1 MIVLFGYKNIRFLDT
16 TPRDGEQTQGVSLT
30 PVQKLKIA
38 EELSAIGV
46 NVIEAGS
53 AVASEGEREAI
64 KLISDAGLNAEICTY
79 ARAKTEDIDLAV
91 KCGVDSVHL
100 VVPVSD
106 LHITKKL
113 GKTRE
118 EVYAMAM
125 ETVAYAKERGLIVEL
140 SGEDSSRAD
149 QQYLARLFRDGV
161 AHGADRLCFC
171 DTVGLLTP
179 EKTAEIIPPLCFA
192 PLSIHCHNDLG
203 LALSNTISA
212 LRSGATCAHT
222 TINGMGE
229 RAGNVPFEEVVMVL
243 EKLYG
248 YDTGIDTTK
257 IYGLSTLV
265 SQLTKIPLAANK
277 PIVGGMAFT
286 HESGIHA
293 HGLLRDPTTYE
304 PMSPETVGRKRRI
317 VLGKHSGTASVQSA
331 FQSAL
336 KTLGYEP
343 GEKPLA
349 EIVARV
355 KKVGDM
361 GMKVTD
367 ADVMAIADSVMLLE
381 CKPVISLKQFTV
393 VSGSNAIPTASA
405 TMVVN
410 RTKVTGAAT
419 GTGPVDAT
427 IKVLQQSVAQFGDI
441 TLEEFHV
448 DAINGGTDALVDV
461 TVKMRKDGRVL
472 TSRGARTD
480 IVEASVEAVI
490 AGMNRLLRD
499 ENENWRSN
507 TD

>member
-16 TPRDGEQTQGVSLT
+16 TLRDGEQTPGVSLT
-30 PVQKLKIA
+30 PEQKLKIA
-38 EELSAIGV
+38 EELCAIGV
-46 NVIEAGS
+46 NVIEAGT

-64 KLISDAGLNAEICTY
+64 KLISSAGLSAEICTFS
-79 ARAKTEDIDLAV
+79 RAKIEDIDLAV
-91 KCGVDSVHL
+91 ACGVDSVHL

-125 ETVAYAKERGLIVEL
+125 ESIVYAKERGLIVEL
-140 SGEDSSRAD
+140 SGEDASRAD
-149 QQYLARLFRDGV
+149 QQYLARLFKDGV

-179 EKTAEIIPPLCFA
+179 ERTAEVIPPLCFA

-203 LALSNTISA
+203 LALANTLAA

-229 RAGNVPFEEVVMVL
+229 RAGNVPFEEVVMAL

-248 YDTGIDTTK
+248 YDTGIDK
-257 IYGLSTLV
+257 SRIYALSTLV

-293 HGLLRDPTTYE
+293 HGLQRDPTTYE
-304 PMSPETVGRKRRI
+304 PMAPETVGRKRRI

-331 FQSAL
+331 L
-336 KTLGYEP
+336 KELGYDP
-343 GEKPLA
+343 SDKHLT
-349 EIVARV
+349 EIVTRV
-355 KKVGDM
+355 KKVGDL

-367 ADVMAIADSVMLLE
+367 ADVMAIADSVMLLQ

-393 VSGSNAIPTASA
+393 VIGSNAIPTASA
-405 TMVVN
+405 TMTVN
-410 RTKVTGAAT
+410 GVTITGAAT
-419 GTGPVDAT
+419 GTGPVDAI
-427 IKVLQQSVAQFGDI
+427 IKVLQQSVSELGDI
-441 TLEEFHV
+441 TLEEYHV
-448 DAINGGTDALVDV
+448 DAINGGTDSLVDV

-480 IVEASVEAVI
+480 IVEASVEAVV

-499 ENENWRSN
+499 ENENRRSN
-507 TD
+507 TG

>member
-16 TPRDGEQTQGVSLT
+16 TLRDGEQTPGVSLT
-30 PVQKLKIA
+30 PEQKLKIA
-38 EELSAIGV
+38 EELCAIGV
-46 NVIEAGS
+46 NVIEAGT

-64 KLISDAGLNAEICTY
+64 KLISSAGLSAEICTFS
-79 ARAKTEDIDLAV
+79 RAKIEDIDLAV
-91 KCGVDSVHL
+91 ACGVDSVHL

-125 ETVAYAKERGLIVEL
+125 ESIVYAKERGLIVEL
-140 SGEDSSRAD
+140 SGEDASRAD
-149 QQYLARLFRDGV
+149 QQYLARLFKDGV

-179 EKTAEIIPPLCFA
+179 ERTAEVIPPLCFA

-203 LALSNTISA
+203 LALANTLAA

-229 RAGNVPFEEVVMVL
+229 RAGNVPFEEVVMAL

-248 YDTGIDTTK
+248 YDTGIDKSK
-257 IYGLSTLV
+257 IYALSTLV

-293 HGLLRDPTTYE
+293 HGLQRDPTTYE

-331 FQSAL
+331 L
-336 KTLGYEP
+336 KELGYDP
-343 GEKPLA
+343 SDKHLT
-349 EIVARV
+349 EIVTRV
-355 KKVGDM
+355 KKVGDL

-367 ADVMAIADSVMLLE
+367 ADVMAIADSVMLLQ

-393 VSGSNAIPTASA
+393 VIGSNAIPTASA
-405 TMVVN
+405 TMTVN
-410 RTKVTGAAT
+410 GLTITGAAT
-419 GTGPVDAT
+419 GTGPVDAI
-427 IKVLQQSVAQFGDI
+427 IKVLQQSVSELGDI
-441 TLEEFHV
+441 TLEEYHV
-448 DAINGGTDALVDV
+448 DAINGGTDSLVDV

-480 IVEASVEAVI
+480 IVEASVEAVV

-499 ENENWRSN
+499 ENENRRSN
-507 TD
+507 TG